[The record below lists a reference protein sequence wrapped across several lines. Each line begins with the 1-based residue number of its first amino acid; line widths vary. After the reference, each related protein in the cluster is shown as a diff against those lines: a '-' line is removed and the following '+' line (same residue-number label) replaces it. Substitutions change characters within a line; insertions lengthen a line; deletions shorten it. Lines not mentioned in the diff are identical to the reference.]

1 MCFQIRNNNGGGVI
15 EMGEVVV
22 ESTEIRAPV
31 LNFAGFRTSFYSP
44 ETYACFIPMF
54 LNVPELGNSFCI
66 CDSCQRPEKI
76 VAT

>member
-31 LNFAGFRTSFYSP
+31 LNFAGFRTSFTPLKPMPVSYL
-44 ETYACFIPMF
+44 CF
-54 LNVPELGNSFCI
+54 
-66 CDSCQRPEKI
+66 
-76 VAT
+76 